1 MKGKLGTLKLSAT
14 HTDILTADCSFYCFT
29 VSTHVIYCHHTQQ
42 YRIVVFLTNI
52 GLKLNSSFLSA
63 ATELESTSVVFV
75 HGLDL
80 YCTSMTPSK
89 GFDLLNDDFDYYVIS
104 SVLMAL
110 IAAAFV
116 TKKMSQRKALNQ
128 AWR

>member
-1 MKGKLGTLKLSAT
+1 MRFLKASRSEGGTFPRGNVL
-14 HTDILTADCSFYCFT
+14 
-29 VSTHVIYCHHTQQ
+29 HVIYCHLTQN
-42 YRIVVFLTNI
+42 RIVLFLTNI

>member
-1 MKGKLGTLKLSAT
+1 M
-14 HTDILTADCSFYCFT
+14 
-29 VSTHVIYCHHTQQ
+29 
-42 YRIVVFLTNI
+42 
-52 GLKLNSSFLSA
+52 
-63 ATELESTSVVFV
+63 VFV

-116 TKKMSQRKALNQ
+116 TKKMSQRKMFLT
-128 AWR
+128 